1 MCVDERACKI
11 AAAGY
16 DVISKYGIRRAT
28 MGDVA
33 EAAGVSR
40 QTVYN
45 IFPNREALLI
55 GVVRYHFNS
64 KWAAIRANALA
75 ESDRTARFQ
84 NLLDT
89 LVVESWASM
98 QAMPHAD
105 ELELEIATTIKRE
118 IAEVHAEAKR
128 NLCEFLMPYESAL
141 EQRNIT
147 PRGLGDMLHH
157 AIVGLKLSS
166 TTREELESA
175 TATMLSCLMAVT
187 QA

>member
-1 MCVDERACKI
+1 MDERTCKI

-16 DVISKYGIRRAT
+16 DVISKYGVRRAT

-33 EAAGVSR
+33 EEAGVSR

-45 IFPNREALLI
+45 VFPNRKALLV
-55 GVVRYHFNS
+55 GVVRYHFAS
-64 KWAAIRANALA
+64 KWAAIRAADPTG
-75 ESDRTARFQ
+75 SDRRQRFEI
-84 NLLDT
+84 LLDRMV
-89 LVVESWASM
+89 LESWTSM

-105 ELELEIATTIKRE
+105 ELELEIATTIK
-118 IAEVHAEAKR
+118 AEVAEIHAEAKR
-128 NLCEFLMPYESAL
+128 NLCEFLLPYEDAL
-141 EQRNIT
+141 TARNMT

-166 TTREELESA
+166 TTQDEIESA

-187 QA
+187 EPV

>member
-1 MCVDERACKI
+1 
-11 AAAGY
+11 
-16 DVISKYGIRRAT
+16 

-45 IFPNREALLI
+45 VFPNREALLT

-64 KWAAIRANALA
+64 KWAAIRACTAGVT
-75 ESDRTARFQ
+75 DRQNRFET
-84 NLLDT
+84 LLDK
-89 LVVESWASM
+89 LVVESWTSM

-105 ELELEIATTIKRE
+105 ELELEIATTIKHE
-118 IAEVHAEAKR
+118 IADIHAEAR
-128 NLCEFLMPYESAL
+128 GHLCEFLLPYEDAL
-141 EQRNIT
+141 RQRSMT

-166 TTREELESA
+166 TTREEIESA
-175 TATMLSCLMAVT
+175 TTTMLACLMAVT
-187 QA
+187 QESA

>member
-1 MCVDERACKI
+1 
-11 AAAGY
+11 
-16 DVISKYGIRRAT
+16 

-55 GVVRYHFNS
+55 GVVRHHFNS
-64 KWAAIRANALA
+64 KWASIWAYDAAPD
-75 ESDRTARFQ
+75 DRHDRFQ

-89 LVVESWASM
+89 LVVESWTSM

-105 ELELEIATTIKRE
+105 ELELEIATTIKHE
-118 IAEVHAEAKR
+118 IAEIHAEAKR
-128 NLCEFLMPYESAL
+128 NLCKFLLPYEDAL
-141 EQRNIT
+141 LQRDMT
-147 PRGLGDMLHH
+147 PKGLADMLHH

-166 TTREELESA
+166 TTREEIGSA
-175 TATMLSCLMAVT
+175 TATMLSCLISVT
-187 QA
+187 QEEA

>member
-1 MCVDERACKI
+1 
-11 AAAGY
+11 
-16 DVISKYGIRRAT
+16 

-45 IFPNREALLI
+45 IFPNREALLA
-55 GVVRYHFNS
+55 GVARYHFTS
-64 KWAAIRANALA
+64 KWAAIRAFADTDD
-75 ESDRTARFQ
+75 DRQKRFEI
-84 NLLDT
+84 LLDK

-105 ELELEIATTIKRE
+105 ELELEIATTIKHE
-118 IAEVHAEAKR
+118 IAEIHAESR
-128 NLCEFLMPYESAL
+128 RYLCEFLLPYEGAL
-141 EQRNIT
+141 GRRSMI

-166 TTREELESA
+166 TTREEIESA

-187 QA
+187 QPD